1 MKFLL
6 SVMMLSFVI
15 SAQAEFSMF
24 IEVVDSAGDVQTVE
38 VTAESI
44 SYDKYS
50 PGMWMPHVIFPNGDT
65 ALIDSKSNL
74 DAVICEVLAGEKVFN
89 PYRDLRMSF
98 TQRLS
103 YRRGILDGTY
113 ILSSKDGGYA
123 EVEISG
129 SSYPILSLGCSEY

>member
-6 SVMMLSFVI
+6 SVMMLSFVV

-24 IEVVDSAGDVQTVE
+24 IEVVDSVGEIQTVE

-50 PGMWMPHVIFPNGDT
+50 PGMWMPHVVFPNGDT
-65 ALIDSKSNL
+65 ALIDANSGL
-74 DAVICEVLAGEKVFN
+74 DSVICEVLAGEKVFN

-103 YRRGILDGTY
+103 YRRGILEGTY
-113 ILSSKDGGYA
+113 MVSQRDGKYF
-123 EVEISG
+123 EKVISG